1 MIERREKRERP
12 GIQGGD
18 IDSHGVFLQKGD
30 SDGWVWDMKGGPP
43 EMSNNDFCHV
53 EVENW
58 NGTHK

>member
-30 SDGWVWDMKGGPP
+30 SDG
-43 EMSNNDFCHV
+43 
-53 EVENW
+53 
-58 NGTHK
+58 